1 MKALKLSLFKTHTKY
16 DKHIVIKTVDK
27 HSGEQMYMYINGP
40 MLLAVN
46 SYLILMIN
54 TDWSENALS
63 TYCVMCLFSLFYI
76 DLLIIEVLLIASAC
90 ICYKL

>member
-54 TDWSENALS
+54 ND
-63 TYCVMCLFSLFYI
+63 
-76 DLLIIEVLLIASAC
+76 
-90 ICYKL
+90 